1 MNSRIFRNRSTFGFF
16 TPKGQS
22 IINSNELEIY
32 KESILKLKIELNKK
46 NFELQELKV
55 QYNKLNKVYQ
65 SNINLLEKLIHE
77 SNNNIINTNLSY
89 DNEKEKEKR
98 KEKEKENV
106 KEKGKEINKD
116 SDSVAKI
123 NSPKNISKSIETNKN
138 INHEKKSTSFNNN
151 ILFLIN
157 RNHLN
162 LKLQK
167 EINELKCEISEKD
180 KIIENLNKTASALKY
195 KELDKKYAKMFSE
208 LIKTRE
214 NNEKLEILCL
224 NLNSKINNYKEK
236 IKKLNVKNTQLEDEN
251 YALKKKI
258 TKYENQKL
266 YINNE
271 SDLNNKSIYS
281 KGINHNEDSQILKE
295 KIKKLEEE
303 NKILKEK
310 VDKNGNII

>member
-1 MNSRIFRNRSTFGFF
+1 
-16 TPKGQS
+16 
-22 IINSNELEIY
+22 
-32 KESILKLKIELNKK
+32 
-46 NFELQELKV
+46 
-55 QYNKLNKVYQ
+55 
-65 SNINLLEKLIHE
+65 
-77 SNNNIINTNLSY
+77 
-89 DNEKEKEKR
+89 
-98 KEKEKENV
+98 
-106 KEKGKEINKD
+106 
-116 SDSVAKI
+116 
-123 NSPKNISKSIETNKN
+123 
-138 INHEKKSTSFNNN
+138 
-151 ILFLIN
+151 
-157 RNHLN
+157 
-162 LKLQK
+162 
-167 EINELKCEISEKD
+167 
-180 KIIENLNKTASALKY
+180 
-195 KELDKKYAKMFSE
+195 MFSE